1 MARTKS
7 QTHPGAHRSTSGKA
21 PRKHIA
27 AKALAQA
34 KAAAAASAAASGGV
48 KKAHRFRPGTVALRQ
63 IKKYQKS
70 TDLLVQKLP
79 FARLVREIAQDCK
92 TDLRFQASA
101 IAALHEAAE
110 TYLTKAFTGANLAA
124 IHAGRVTIMPK
135 DMTLSRALAGES
147 TALAAQAAAM
157 ALPPAPVTKP
167 VASAPSSK
175 PVPGGRVR
183 LTDALADDDE

>member
-7 QTHPGAHRSTSGKA
+7 QPREGGRSATAGKA
-21 PRKHIA
+21 PHKHIA
-27 AKALAQA
+27 AKALAHAQT
-34 KAAAAASAAASGGV
+34 AAAASATGKV
-48 KKAHRFRPGTVALRQ
+48 KKQHRFRPGTVALRQ

-70 TDLLVQKLP
+70 TELLVQKLP

-110 TYLTKAFTGANLAA
+110 TYLTKAFIGANLAA
-124 IHAGRVTIMPK
+124 IHAGRVTVMPK

-157 ALPPAPVTKP
+157 ALPLPAPFKP
-167 VASAPSSK
+167 ASTAPPK
-175 PVPGGRVR
+175 ALPGGRVR